1 MRILLSLF
9 LCVAVVGLSVV
20 TFLALW
26 PTNLWWVRM
35 TDFPRLQYGIGLCAA
50 VIAIVLARR
59 MLGRPWLALAALAL
73 AALIF
78 NAVKLIPY
86 IFPEDRHTAAAC
98 DPERQFKV
106 MVANV
111 KLENHRA
118 DELLRIVRD
127 RDPDLLLALE
137 TTEWWDRQLSALED
151 EMPHAASRITGS
163 HFGMHLL
170 SRLPLEDTE
179 ILSPAG
185 QDTPVIRSNISLPTG
200 DEVRFYGIH
209 PRPPHPG
216 QSSVGRD
223 ALLMWAA
230 LQTAETDGPVVLAGD
245 LNAVPWERTVS
256 RLQRIGGLIDPRRIF
271 GFQATYDAH
280 SWWMAWP
287 LDQVLHTQ
295 DLSVTSMV
303 VLPDFGSDHYPVEVS
318 FCYLPTEMSPPEPR
332 PDDLDR
338 ARDIIAAA
346 TRAVLPTQ

>member
-9 LCVAVVGLSVV
+9 LCLAVVGISVL

-26 PTNLWWVRM
+26 PSNLWWVRM
-35 TDFPRLQYGIGLCAA
+35 TDFPRLQYGIGLGAA
-50 VIAIVLARR
+50 VIAVVFARR
-59 MLGRPWLALAALAL
+59 MLGQLWLVLAALGV
-73 AALIF
+73 AALLF
-78 NAVKLIPY
+78 NAVKLSPY
-86 IFPEDRHTAAAC
+86 VFTTKQQLTACA
-98 DPERQFKV
+98 PGRQFKV

-127 RDPDLLLALE
+127 RDPDLLLAVE
-137 TTEWWDRQLSALED
+137 TTEWWDRQLSGLAD
-151 EMPHAASRITGS
+151 EMPHSASRITGS

-179 ILSPAG
+179 VISPAG
-185 QDTPVIRSNISLPTG
+185 QDTPVIRSNITLPAG

-230 LQTAETDGPVVLAGD
+230 MQTAEADRPVVLAGD

-256 RLQRIGGLIDPRRIF
+256 RLQRIGGLIDPRMIF
-271 GFQATYDAH
+271 GFQPTYDAH

-287 LDQVLHTQ
+287 LDQILHTQ
-295 DLSVTSMV
+295 DLSVIAME
-303 VLPDFGSDHYPVEVS
+303 VLSDFGSDHYPVEVS
-318 FCYLPTEMSPPEPR
+318 FCHQHTEMPPPVSR

-346 TRAVLPTQ
+346 ARTVQPTQ